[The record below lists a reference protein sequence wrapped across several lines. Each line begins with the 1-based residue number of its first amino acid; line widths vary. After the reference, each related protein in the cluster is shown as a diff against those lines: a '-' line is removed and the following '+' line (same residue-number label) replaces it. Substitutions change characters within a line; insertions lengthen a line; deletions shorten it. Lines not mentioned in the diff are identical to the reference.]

1 MIKNVQN
8 KERSKKMADE
18 NINENNQGTP
28 PENDMN
34 AFIESFSD
42 KAQQKA
48 FRETLNEDGSFNRE
62 KIRDL
67 AGRYLTERRN
77 ISRIAEMPESVA
89 KFKEN
94 FKPDDERFNRLFDDA
109 NEKGKK
115 IRDMFDKF
123 DDMCMQNTIGV
134 SKNKAVKEF
143 LLKTFADNGL
153 IDMTSEE
160 EREAQKQKKLDDQKE
175 ILENALGKNT
185 DLGKVQ
191 SIIDQFI
198 EDEADGD
205 ETTKAVFDAIN
216 DSAKGKLILYSLRN
230 RIYGKPVPVMKTE
243 IGSSLKALEKE
254 YNDPN
259 TTKERRKELAEQM
272 NEIEGIE

>member
-1 MIKNVQN
+1 
-8 KERSKKMADE
+8 MADE
-18 NINENNQGTP
+18 IIQESTQVTP

-34 AFIESFSD
+34 TFIESFND
-42 KAQQKA
+42 NAQKKA

-67 AGRYLTERRN
+67 AGRYLSERRN
-77 ISRIAEMPESVA
+77 ISKINEMPETVE

-94 FKPDDERFNRLFDDA
+94 FKPNDERFNPLFDES

-115 IRDMFDKF
+115 IRDMFDKL
-123 DDMCMQNTIGV
+123 DNMCMQNTIGQ
-134 SKNKAVKEF
+134 SKNKAIKEF

-153 IDMTSEE
+153 VDMTTKEE
-160 EREAQKQKKLDDQKE
+160 KEALEQQKLEDQKE

-185 DLGKVQ
+185 DLDKVN

-198 EDEADGD
+198 EDEADDD
-205 ETTKAVFDAIN
+205 EDTKMVLNAIKG
-216 DSAKGKLILYSLRN
+216 SAKGKLILYSLRN
-230 RIYGKPVPVMKTE
+230 RIYGKPVPVIKTE
-243 IGSSLKALEKE
+243 IGQSLKSLEKE

-259 TTKERRKELAEQM
+259 TSRERRKELAEKM
-272 NEIEGIE
+272 NEIEGID

>member
-1 MIKNVQN
+1 
-8 KERSKKMADE
+8 MADE
-18 NINENNQGTP
+18 NIIENNPGTP

-109 NEKGKK
+109 NDKGKK